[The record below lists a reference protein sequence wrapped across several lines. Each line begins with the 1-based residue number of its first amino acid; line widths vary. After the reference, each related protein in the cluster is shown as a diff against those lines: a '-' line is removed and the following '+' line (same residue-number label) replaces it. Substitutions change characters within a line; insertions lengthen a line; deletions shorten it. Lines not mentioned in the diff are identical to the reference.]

1 MDEWRDGNVSLEV
14 VYYTQ
19 NLPKK
24 QPYIRHV
31 AELALP
37 DRYGN
42 YLVWT
47 EEYGPNPRTVES
59 CIGLC

>member
-1 MDEWRDGNVSLEV
+1 MSLEV

-24 QPYIRHV
+24 QSHICHV

-37 DRYGN
+37 ADTIITGF
-42 YLVWT
+42 
-47 EEYGPNPRTVES
+47 
-59 CIGLC
+59 GLMNKGLIPERSKAA